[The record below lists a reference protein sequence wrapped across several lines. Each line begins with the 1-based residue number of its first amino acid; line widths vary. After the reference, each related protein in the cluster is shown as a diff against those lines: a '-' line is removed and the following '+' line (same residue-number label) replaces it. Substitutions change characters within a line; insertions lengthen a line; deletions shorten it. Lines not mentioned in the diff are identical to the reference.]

1 MPSSKLFLLL
11 LLVLIKSNDV
21 KVSGEYYNFSNIR
34 YAAPPLG
41 NLRFTEPI
49 PPQGFN
55 SSIDDGSIGRICP
68 NVQPTWLG
76 VGVQFLN
83 AYIKNEQFDFNAVNA
98 SFYATLDTA
107 EPPAQDPRTTEDCL
121 FLDVIVPKK
130 AFDSSIRQTNATGG
144 SPVLV
149 WIYGGGFSY
158 GDKTSYGNPAGL
170 IKASNLTGP
179 NGVVVVL
186 LNYRVSHGLTGVT
199 SLWYS

>member
-1 MPSSKLFLLL
+1 MYAKFRIP
-11 LLVLIKSNDV
+11 LLVLIGSDDV
-21 KVSGEYYNFSNIR
+21 KVSGEYYNFSNVR

-41 NLRFTEPI
+41 NLRFSEPI

-76 VGVQFLN
+76 VGVQFLD
-83 AYIKNEQFDFNAVNA
+83 AYIKNQPFNFTHVNA
-98 SFYATLDTA
+98 TFYASLDTA

-130 AFDSSIRQTNATGG
+130 IFDSSIHQTNATGG

-170 IKASNLTGP
+170 IKASNLTDP
-179 NGVVVVL
+179 DGVIVVL

-199 SLWYS
+199 KFCFS